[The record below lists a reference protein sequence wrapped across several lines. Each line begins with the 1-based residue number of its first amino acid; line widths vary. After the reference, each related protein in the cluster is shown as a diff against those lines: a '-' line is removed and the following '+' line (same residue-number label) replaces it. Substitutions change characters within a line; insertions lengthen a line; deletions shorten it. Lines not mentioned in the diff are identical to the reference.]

1 LGGSLITITK
11 NPRVGEILINLGLVS
26 FNNRLCLVPYG
37 TEAERKAVVRAVLR
51 IAQVKKAYVTDEGR
65 LVVTFTTNNYKL
77 PREDFMSALVGADV
91 EVRRVLAGI
100 GASVEKRV
108 KEQRRLREAAAQR
121 EFDEA
126 VAKAQAK
133 ATISVNS

>member
-1 LGGSLITITK
+1 
-11 NPRVGEILINLGLVS
+11 
-26 FNNRLCLVPYG
+26 
-37 TEAERKAVVRAVLR
+37 
-51 IAQVKKAYVTDEGR
+51 
-65 LVVTFTTNNYKL
+65 
-77 PREDFMSALVGADV
+77 MSALVGADV